1 MAEDRAAK
9 VAEMAADQR
18 RNAGVRHRAGADIP
32 NLAPQL
38 PEQLRRASPPPW
50 PPGEVPLGQ
59 PSKRKA
65 EAVVRRLMSN
75 AGTQRAYG
83 GGVNLEPQGLLPYKV
98 LPDAPLIRPLKLA
111 EGSNSCSF
119 SISDEHEKGK
129 ENEDAE
135 GTAERPSKRAKGQK
149 ESLAELGL
157 SGLAAMGEVLRRDEP
172 LNNDATKNEARA
184 QEREARLAKAKLD
197 VAHARKHEHT
207 RQGML
212 LRTALITSTSG
223 KRAPVENV
231 PERLKDARLALEAE
245 LAANAAAAWEHAEAD
260 FEEEEEEEEAEDAA
274 AAHDAPVTPQAVA
287 RSGDI
292 SLVGHGGAPSQAGAA
307 AMGGV
312 AAQQAPMLDASA
324 LAQAHQAGLSPM
336 AMMLVAQAHQQSP
349 QQPAAIP
356 GMLGASS
363 NASALAAQAIVLG
376 NRALAS
382 GGATA
387 ADGLSDTRLADL
399 LKRQRQLAEAQ
410 ESLQQQAALLQ
421 AQAANLQQQQVGL
434 GGDAGA
440 LGSSGARGL
449 ASALGALGGGGGLNA
464 TLVAQL
470 QAAELQAAVSPRVG
484 GLAAAVERGS
494 ALGSGV
500 LANASKAEIEL
511 ALLKH
516 RLGISNL

>member
-1 MAEDRAAK
+1 
-9 VAEMAADQR
+9 
-18 RNAGVRHRAGADIP
+18 
-32 NLAPQL
+32 
-38 PEQLRRASPPPW
+38 
-50 PPGEVPLGQ
+50 
-59 PSKRKA
+59 
-65 EAVVRRLMSN
+65 
-75 AGTQRAYG
+75 
-83 GGVNLEPQGLLPYKV
+83 
-98 LPDAPLIRPLKLA
+98 
-111 EGSNSCSF
+111 
-119 SISDEHEKGK
+119 
-129 ENEDAE
+129 
-135 GTAERPSKRAKGQK
+135 
-149 ESLAELGL
+149 
-157 SGLAAMGEVLRRDEP
+157 
-172 LNNDATKNEARA
+172 
-184 QEREARLAKAKLD
+184 
-197 VAHARKHEHT
+197 
-207 RQGML
+207 
-212 LRTALITSTSG
+212 
-223 KRAPVENV
+223 
-231 PERLKDARLALEAE
+231 
-245 LAANAAAAWEHAEAD
+245 
-260 FEEEEEEEEAEDAA
+260 
-274 AAHDAPVTPQAVA
+274 
-287 RSGDI
+287 
-292 SLVGHGGAPSQAGAA
+292 
-307 AMGGV
+307 MGGV

-484 GLAAAVERGS
+484 GLAAAVEQGS